1 VRDIEYR
8 GIRKDTGET
17 VYGSIL
23 IWHDGSCHIFAE
35 DEEEI
40 IPSCTKYEIFPESVG
55 EYTGLKDK
63 NGKQLFE
70 NDIISYEGITGLIQ
84 FSHGIFGIKWF
95 EDSSVM
101 RGMYGQ
107 LHDLRRMD
115 DGFNEKIEVIGDM
128 IQNGALK

>member
-1 VRDIEYR
+1 MRNIEYR
-8 GIRKDTGET
+8 GIRIDTGEMVT
-17 VYGSIL
+17 GHGFMIDNAMEGNYVYVWSDIRSKWYRV
-23 IWHDGSCHIFAE
+23 I
-35 DEEEI
+35 
-40 IPSCTKYEIFPESVG
+40 PESVG

-107 LHDLRRMD
+107 FHDLRRMD
-115 DGFNEKIEVIGDM
+115 DGFNEEIEVIGDM
-128 IQNGALK
+128 IQNGAIK

>member
-1 VRDIEYR
+1 MRDIEYR
-8 GIRKDTGET
+8 GIRIDTGEMVT
-17 VYGSIL
+17 GHGYMIDNAMEGNYVYVWSDKRSK
-23 IWHDGSCHIFAE
+23 W
-35 DEEEI
+35 
-40 IPSCTKYEIFPESVG
+40 YRVFPESVG
-55 EYTGLKDK
+55 EYIGLKDK

-107 LHDLRRMD
+107 LHDLRRLD

-128 IQNGALK
+128 IQNEAFK

>member
-1 VRDIEYR
+1 MRNIEYR
-8 GIRKDTGET
+8 GIRIDTGEMVT
-17 VYGSIL
+17 GHGFMIDNAMEGNYVYVWSDIRSKWYRV
-23 IWHDGSCHIFAE
+23 I
-35 DEEEI
+35 
-40 IPSCTKYEIFPESVG
+40 PESVG

-107 LHDLRRMD
+107 LHDLRRLD

-128 IQNGALK
+128 IQNEAFK